1 MPLSAPAQPSA
12 AESQALVALA
22 QAGRWAEL
30 EARARQG
37 LARHPQ
43 ALLLHNLLGSALAG
57 LGRHAE
63 AVGSFERAVRLAPQS
78 PELRFNLAVSQ
89 AASGQWEAA
98 VASYR
103 SVLAARADLTAA
115 HYNLGGCLQRLG
127 RLGEAEAA
135 FRTALSQAPASV
147 ETLGNLGAVL
157 QAQGRLDEALAA
169 YAQALQQRDDTRL
182 RHNLGTALRSQG
194 RLEDALQ
201 AFTAAIA
208 LGEARQEHAMVADAQ
223 VRRGETLW
231 DLGRADEAVQAYR
244 AALALD
250 PTHAGAHYA
259 LGVVAFDGRQWEA
272 ALACFEQTSLHDAA
286 ERRLALLYRLQRLD
300 AFRAELAQ
308 QVARPQHHA
317 PLVAMLS
324 AHHAR
329 AHGVPDAYR
338 FCPAPL
344 RAVFRQ
350 RLDALAAADSP
361 LRQALLRDVAALH
374 AARRQQARLHEG
386 VQSAGHLFNRPEASF
401 QALAVLVQEALRGLR
416 AGLDPA
422 LGDYA
427 RDFPAEPRFSG
438 AWSVSMRRGG
448 HLDAH
453 IHEEGW
459 LSGVVYLQVPEPPPG
474 RHDGAIAFSLDG
486 DRYPRLHDDWPETL
500 VQPCAGDLVVFPSS
514 LFHRTL
520 PFDADTERV
529 CIAFDAVPGPG
540 RVDAGTAPTRG

>member
-1 MPLSAPAQPSA
+1 MPQSTPSQPSA

-30 EARARQG
+30 EAQARKA

-43 ALLLHNLLGSALAG
+43 ALLLHNLMGSALASQ
-57 LGRHAE
+57 GRHAD
-63 AVGSFERAVRLAPQS
+63 AIGSFERAVRLAPQS

-89 AASGQWEAA
+89 AATGQVDAA

-103 SVLAARADLTAA
+103 QVVAARPALTAA

-127 RLGEAEAA
+127 RLDEAEAA
-135 FRTALSQAPASV
+135 FRVALAQAPDSV

-157 QAQGRLDEALAA
+157 QAQGRLDDALAA
-169 YAQALQQRDDTRL
+169 YTQALQRRDDARL
-182 RHNLGTALRSQG
+182 RHNLGTALRSHG
-194 RLEDALQ
+194 RLDEALQ
-201 AFTAAIA
+201 AFDAALAMGPAAAPVA
-208 LGEARQEHAMVADAQ
+208 LRADTQ

-250 PTHAGAHYA
+250 PAHAAAHYA
-259 LGVVAFDGRQWEA
+259 LGVVGYDGRQWEA
-272 ALACFEQTSLHDAA
+272 ALACFEQTALHDAA
-286 ERRLALLYRLQRLD
+286 ERRLAVLYRLQRLD
-300 AFRAELAQ
+300 AFRAQLAQ
-308 QVARPQHHA
+308 HVAQPRHHA

-329 AHGVPDAYR
+329 AHGVPDTYR
-338 FCPAPL
+338 FCPDPV
-344 RAVFRQ
+344 RAVHHR
-350 RLDALAAADSP
+350 RLDALAAPDSP
-361 LRQALLRDVAALH
+361 LRAALLRDVAEVRMAQ
-374 AARRQQARLHEG
+374 RQQARLHRG
-386 VQSAGHLFNRPEASF
+386 VQSAGHLFKRPEASF
-401 QALAVLVQEALRGLR
+401 QALAGLARDALHDLR
-416 AGLDPA
+416 AGLDRS
-422 LGDYA
+422 LGEYA
-427 RDFPAEPRFSG
+427 RDFPAEPRFTG

-486 DRYPRLHDDWPETL
+486 DRYPRPHDDWPETL
-500 VQPCAGDLVVFPSS
+500 VQPHPGDLVLFPSS
-514 LFHRTL
+514 LFHRTV
-520 PFDADTERV
+520 PFESDTERV
-529 CIAFDAVPGPG
+529 CIAFDV
-540 RVDAGTAPTRG
+540 APA

>member
-1 MPLSAPAQPSA
+1 MPPPASGQPSP

-22 QAGRWAEL
+22 QAGRWADL
-30 EARARQG
+30 EARARQA

-57 LGRHAE
+57 LGRHAD
-63 AVGSFERAVRLAPQS
+63 AVSSFERAVRMAPQS

-89 AASGQWEAA
+89 AAAGQLEAA
-98 VASYR
+98 VAGYR
-103 SVLAARADLTAA
+103 SVVAARADLTAA

-127 RLGEAEAA
+127 RLDEAEAA
-135 FRTALSQAPASV
+135 FRAALARAPAAV
-147 ETLGNLGAVL
+147 EILGNLGAVL

-169 YAQALQQRDDTRL
+169 YAQALQQRDDARL

-194 RLEDALQ
+194 RLEEALQ
-201 AFTAAIA
+201 AFSAAIA
-208 LGEARQEHAMVADAQ
+208 LGQARQELAMVADAH

-231 DLGRADEAVQAYR
+231 DLGRADEAVQACR
-244 AALALD
+244 DALALD
-250 PTHAGAHYA
+250 PTHAAAHYA

-272 ALACFEQTSLHDAA
+272 ALACFERTTLHDAA
-286 ERRLALLYRLQRLD
+286 QRRLAVWYRLQRLD
-300 AFRAELAQ
+300 AFRAGLAQ
-308 QVARPQHHA
+308 QVAHPHHHA

-329 AHGVPDAYR
+329 ASGVPDAYR
-338 FCPAPL
+338 FCPDPL
-344 RAVFRQ
+344 RAVHRQ
-350 RLDALAAADSP
+350 RLEALAAADSP

-374 AARRQQARLHEG
+374 TARRQQARLHEG
-386 VQSAGHLFNRPEASF
+386 VQSAGHLFKRPEASF
-401 QALAVLVQEALRGLR
+401 QALSALVLEALREVR
-416 AGLDPA
+416 DGLDPA

-486 DRYPRLHDDWPETL
+486 DRYPRPHDDWPETL
-500 VQPCAGDLVVFPSS
+500 IQPRAGDLVVFPSS
-514 LFHRTL
+514 LFHRTV

-529 CIAFDAVPGPG
+529 CIAFDVVRGPG
-540 RVDAGTAPTRG
+540 T